1 MVKRIL
7 EKRLRQLMRQ
17 FPAVCVLG
25 PRQVGKTTLVKQLAL
40 TQKKPVHYLDLERP
54 TDRLKLQDPESYLA
68 QHSEKC
74 VIIDEVQFMPALFE
88 VLRPLIDDNRVA
100 GRFLLTGSAS
110 PELIKGVSESLAG
123 RIAYLELSPLTL
135 LELGSK
141 PMIEKHWLRGG
152 FPSSYLAKRADGA
165 KQWLDFF
172 IKSYLERDL
181 NLIYNINFTRSTM
194 QKMWTMIA
202 HFHGN
207 ILQAENFARSLGVTG
222 PTAARYFDFL
232 EGAFI
237 IHRLPAYAHNSKK
250 RLIKSPKLYLR
261 DAGVLHRLLHVND
274 VEELKS
280 NVIVGNSWEGY
291 VIEQIYNSKPEHLRM
306 YYYRTHDGAETDVVL
321 EKGNKIMAC
330 IEIKFSNAPVLSK
343 GFYNSLQD
351 LKCTA
356 GFVIT
361 PSSENYVNGQGV
373 RICSLFDFLKKYL
386 TSF

>member
-1 MVKRIL
+1 MIRRRL
-7 EKRLRQLMRQ
+7 EKHLRQLIGH
-17 FPAVCVLG
+17 FPVVCVLG
-25 PRQVGKTTLVKQLAL
+25 PRQVGKTTLVKRLAQ
-40 TQKKPVHYLDLERP
+40 TVKRPVLYLDLERAA
-54 TDRLKLQDPESYLA
+54 DRLKLADAESYLA
-68 QHSEKC
+68 QHEDKC
-74 VIIDEVQFMPALFE
+74 VIIDEVQFKPELFQ
-88 VLRPLIDDNRVA
+88 VLRPLIDDKRVA

-123 RIAYLELSPLTL
+123 RIAYVELSPFTL
-135 LELGSK
+135 LETGSK
-141 PMIEKHWLRGG
+141 PMLEKHWFRGG
-152 FPSSYLAKRADGA
+152 FPSPYLAKRANSTI
-165 KQWLDFF
+165 QWLDFF

-207 ILQAENFARSLGVTG
+207 ILQTENFARSLGVTG

-261 DAGVLHRLLHVND
+261 DSGVLHRLCHFND
-274 VEELKS
+274 LEDLKS

-291 VIEQIYNSKPEHLRM
+291 VIEQLYNSKPDHLRM

-321 EKGNKIMAC
+321 EKGNKVVGCA
-330 IEIKFSNAPVLSK
+330 EIKFSNAPVLTK

-351 LKCTA
+351 LRCKA

-361 PSSENYVNGQGV
+361 PASENYVNGQGI
-373 RICSLFDFLKKYL
+373 RICSLIEFLKKYL
-386 TSF
+386 PTL

>member
-1 MVKRIL
+1 MIKRGI
-7 EKRLRQLMRQ
+7 EKKLLQLLKH
-17 FPAVCVLG
+17 FPAICLLG
-25 PRQVGKTTLVKQLAL
+25 PRQVGKTTLAKRLAAIL
-40 TQKKPVHYLDLERP
+40 KKPTLYLDLERA
-54 TDRLKLQDPESYLA
+54 TDQLKLQDAESYLD
-68 QHSEKC
+68 QHQDKC
-74 VIIDEVQFMPALFE
+74 VIIDEVQFMPSLFQA
-88 VLRPLIDDNRVA
+88 LRPLIDDKRVA
-100 GRFLLTGSAS
+100 GRFILTGSAS
-110 PELIKGVSESLAG
+110 PELIKGASESLAG
-123 RIAYLELSPLTL
+123 RMGYIELSPFNL

-141 PMIEKHWLRGG
+141 VTVEKHWFRGG
-152 FPSSYLAKRADGA
+152 FPSPYLAKQNTAS

-181 NLIYNINFTRSTM
+181 NLIYNINFSRVTM

-207 ILQAENFARSLGVTG
+207 ILQTENFARSLGVTG

-237 IHRLPAYAHNSKK
+237 IHRLPAYSHNSKK

-261 DAGVLHRLLHVND
+261 DSGVLHRLCHFED
-274 VEELKS
+274 MEDLKS
-280 NVIVGNSWEGY
+280 NVLIGNSWEGY
-291 VIEQIYNSKPEHLRM
+291 VVEQIYNSKPDYLRL

-321 EKGNKIMAC
+321 EKGNKVVAC

-351 LKCTA
+351 LKCKT

-361 PSSENYVNGQGV
+361 PASESYINGQGV
-373 RICSLFDFLKKYL
+373 QVCSLPIFLKKYL
-386 TSF
+386 SLF